1 MSNPRIVLIEVMNND
16 NTQYF
21 SILFGL
27 EYSKTIESK
36 PQFFDSAGNLR
47 VEEVLIGLAYEY
59 RRMKDDKLIQ
69 ELIVLKKQTA
79 TALRSGDES
88 LFVDLQIKRQILTNA
103 YALNHGA
110 SNISIKQISVLGDDY
125 LKKLQL
131 VFAFFMAQES
141 LFEKFPS
148 AFSSLTDDFHS
159 QILQNSYLSNLD
171 AKTKSLFE
179 SLFYSMYS
187 LRRFFSLRAW
197 TKILYRQT
205 FPTHFSLLL
214 AEVYISHFG
223 LNEFQKIVDEFN
235 SINGHFENMVNKFQM
250 PPYGV
255 ALALGYEDDGQRV
268 LPWHGNLS
276 DSKILQ
282 IRRKMHEYVA
292 KGEASEEIMYDAV
305 IAAYCCSLFVRKPS
319 KEQIKEEF
327 WEVKHNKTT
336 YYRNLGNT
344 NEKIKELETI
354 LQGDWDKDY
363 HIMVY
368 LKNHKE
374 EYHFYELFKE
384 LIEIRNKA

>member
-21 SILFGL
+21 SMLFGL

-47 VEEVLIGLAYEY
+47 VEVVLIDLAYEY

-148 AFSSLTDDFHS
+148 AFSSLTDVFHS

-205 FPTHFSLLL
+205 FPTHFALSL
-214 AEVYISHFG
+214 AEVYIRYYG

-255 ALALGYEDDGQRV
+255 ALTLGYEDEGQRV
-268 LPWHGNLS
+268 LPWHGKLS
-276 DSKILQ
+276 EQTISELRQKIHDEAHGSMTKAYKAILATYCNMCFNAEPTFPMVKLEFVN
-282 IRRKMHEYVA
+282 IKLYKGRFSEYVTSRINGYRPLVERGLTA
-292 KGEASEEIMYDAV
+292 QIDKLVVNEPFYSIYCELKEI
-305 IAAYCCSLFVRKPS
+305 
-319 KEQIKEEF
+319 
-327 WEVKHNKTT
+327 
-336 YYRNLGNT
+336 
-344 NEKIKELETI
+344 
-354 LQGDWDKDY
+354 
-363 HIMVY
+363 
-368 LKNHKE
+368 LKST
-374 EYHFYELFKE
+374 
-384 LIEIRNKA
+384 

>member
-21 SILFGL
+21 SMLFGL

-36 PQFFDSAGNLR
+36 PQFFDSFGNLR
-47 VEEVLIGLAYEY
+47 VEEVLTDLAFEY
-59 RRMKDDKLIQ
+59 RQMKDDKLID
-69 ELIVLKKQTA
+69 ELIVLKKQTD
-79 TALRSGDES
+79 TASKSDNECQ
-88 LFVDLQIKRQILTNA
+88 FVDLQINSQILTNA

-110 SNISIKQISVLGDDY
+110 SNISIKQISVLGDDILY
-125 LKKLQL
+125 KLRIVY
-131 VFAFFMAQES
+131 VFVKVQES
-141 LFEKFPS
+141 LFDKCPS
-148 AFSSLTDDFHS
+148 AFSSITDDMQS
-159 QILQNSYLSNLD
+159 QIMQNSYLSNLD
-171 AKTKSLFE
+171 TKTKSLFE
-179 SLFYSMYS
+179 RLFYSLYS
-187 LRRFFSLRAW
+187 FRKFFSLRAW
-197 TKILYRQT
+197 TKLLYHQTILN
-205 FPTHFSLLL
+205 HFSLLL

-223 LNEFQKIVDEFN
+223 LNEFQKLVDDYN

-276 DSKILQ
+276 DSQILQ

>member
-21 SILFGL
+21 SMLFGL

-47 VEEVLIGLAYEY
+47 VEEVLIDLAYEY

-148 AFSSLTDDFHS
+148 TFSSLTDDFHS

-205 FPTHFSLLL
+205 FPTHFALSL
-214 AEVYISHFG
+214 AEVYIRYYG

-268 LPWHGNLS
+268 LPWHGKLS
-276 DSKILQ
+276 EQTITEL
-282 IRRKMHEYVA
+282 RRTMHAEVHGSARGMPTKAYNA
-292 KGEASEEIMYDAV
+292 IK
-305 IAAYCCSLFVRKPS
+305 AAYCNMCFNTIPNVEMAQQEFIDTNLDKGHYSADVTAPLKKYKPFVERGWTARIGQFVA
-319 KEQIKEEF
+319 KEP
-327 WEVKHNKTT
+327 
-336 YYRNLGNT
+336 
-344 NEKIKELETI
+344 
-354 LQGDWDKDY
+354 
-363 HIMVY
+363 
-368 LKNHKE
+368 
-374 EYHFYELFKE
+374 FYEKYVELKE
-384 LIEIRNKA
+384 ILEST